1 MLKIE
6 HLKKDYGDFS
16 LDCTMRIEPGRITG
30 LVGENGAGKST
41 AFKAVLGLIHADGG
55 KIALFEKTPDRFT
68 KEDRRKMGV
77 VLADSGFSGYLN
89 VREIISILR
98 AMYPEFDRTMFE
110 RLCKKFDIPER
121 KKIREF
127 STGMKAKLKMITA
140 VTHKAKILILDEP
153 TSGLDVMA
161 RRDMLDIL
169 REYMEE
175 DDTRSI
181 LISSHI
187 SADLENLCDDIYMI
201 HEGKIIF
208 HEDTDVIL
216 GEYGLIKADEEQ
228 FAKLDKSYI
237 LRVRRE
243 NYGYACLTDQRQF
256 YRENYPDMVIENGML
271 DEVITMMIGGE
282 KL

>member
-6 HLKKDYGDFS
+6 HLKKDYGDFT
-16 LDCTMRIEPGRITG
+16 LDCTMQVEPGSITG

-41 AFKAVLGLIHADGG
+41 TFKAVLGQIRSDGG
-55 KIALFEKTPDRFT
+55 KIALFGKTPEQFT

-89 VREIISILR
+89 VREILPVLNI
-98 AMYPEFDRTMFE
+98 MYPKFDRERFE
-110 RLCKKFDIPER
+110 ELCRRFDIPMD

-127 STGMKAKLKMITA
+127 STGMKAKLKVITA
-140 VTHKAKILILDEP
+140 VTHGAEILILDEP

-161 RRDMLDIL
+161 RRDVLDIL

-187 SADLENLCDDIYMI
+187 STDLENLCDDIYMI
-201 HEGKIIF
+201 HEGKIIL
-208 HEDTDVIL
+208 HEDTDVL
-216 GEYGLIKADEEQ
+216 REEYGLIKADEDQ
-228 FAKLDKSYI
+228 FTRLDKSYI
-237 LRVRRE
+237 LKVRRE
-243 NYGYACLTDQRQF
+243 SYGYACLTDQKQF
-256 YRENYPDMVIENGML
+256 YRENYPDVVVENSML
-271 DEVITMMIGGE
+271 DEVIAMMIGGE